1 LEAADTVATSSGV
14 NLWSTAEHAL
24 DYLRRADSIPHRLEG
39 EATLL
44 ELIPEHPRRILDL
57 GSGAGRLLALVKA
70 ARPQAQFVALDFSAT
85 MLDEL
90 RRLFGADPSV
100 TIVAHDFDQPLPELG
115 RFDAIVSSF
124 AIHHVPHPRK
134 RALYAEVFRAL
145 EPGGL
150 FANLEH
156 VDSPTRALHGAF
168 LKAIGWE
175 DEDPSNKLLDLE
187 SQMHWLGEIGF
198 ADVDCHW
205 KWRELALFG
214 GVKPSR
220 PGGESHGGASA

>member
-1 LEAADTVATSSGV
+1 MTTSPDV

-24 DYLRRADSIPHRLEG
+24 DYLRRADSIPHRVEG

-44 ELIPEHPRRILDL
+44 ELIPEKPRRILDL

-70 ARPQAQFVALDFSAT
+70 ARPDAQFVALDFSTT
-85 MLDEL
+85 MLGEL
-90 RRLFGADPSV
+90 RRLFGNDSAV
-100 TIVAHDFDQPLPELG
+100 QIVAHDFDRPLPDLG
-115 RFDAIVSSF
+115 RFDAVVSSF
-124 AIHHVPHPRK
+124 AIHHVHHERK

-145 EPGGL
+145 HPGGL

-156 VDSPTRALHGAF
+156 VDSPTPSLHRAF

-175 DEDPSNKLLDLE
+175 DEDPSNKLLDLDT
-187 SQMHWLGEIGF
+187 QMRWLREIGF
-198 ADVDCHW
+198 GDVDCHW

-214 GVKPSR
+214 GVKLPQA
-220 PGGESHGGASA
+220 GGVQGGGTA

>member
-1 LEAADTVATSSGV
+1 MTASPDV
-14 NLWSTAEHAL
+14 NLWSTADHAL
-24 DYLRRADSIPHRLEG
+24 EYLRRADSIPHRVEG

-44 ELIPEHPRRILDL
+44 ELIPEAPRRILDL

-70 ARPQAQFVALDFSAT
+70 ARPDAQFVALDFSKT

-90 RRLFGADPSV
+90 RRLFGADPAV
-100 TIVAHDFDQPLPELG
+100 DIVAHDFDQPLPDLG
-115 RFDAIVSSF
+115 RFDAVISSF
-124 AIHHVPHPRK
+124 AIHHVHHPRK

-156 VDSPTRALHGAF
+156 VDSPTRPIHAAF
-168 LKAIGWE
+168 LKAIGSE
-175 DEDPSNKLLDLE
+175 DEDPSNKLLDLDT
-187 SQMHWLGEIGF
+187 QMRWLRQIGF
-198 ADVDCHW
+198 TDVDCHW

-214 GVKPSR
+214 GVKPATIS
-220 PGGESHGGASA
+220 SDLQAGASV

>member
-1 LEAADTVATSSGV
+1 MKSVSTSSDV
-14 NLWSTAEHAL
+14 NLWSTAGHAL
-24 DYLRRADSIPHRLEG
+24 EYLRRADSIPHRVEG
-39 EATLL
+39 ESTLL
-44 ELIPEHPRRILDL
+44 ELLPENPQRILDL

-70 ARPQAQFVALDFSAT
+70 ARPNAQFIALDFSAT

-90 RRLFGADPSV
+90 RRLFDGDPAV
-100 TIVAHDFDQPLPELG
+100 KIVAHDFDRPLLDLG

-124 AIHHVPHPRK
+124 AIHHVHHARK
-134 RALYAEVFRAL
+134 RALYAEAFGAL
-145 EPGGL
+145 NPGGL

-156 VDSPTRALHGAF
+156 VDSPTRPLHRAF

-175 DEDPSNKLLDLE
+175 DEDPSNKLLDLDT
-187 SQMHWLGEIGF
+187 QLRWLRELGF

-214 GVKPSR
+214 GVKPEQRDSDAN
-220 PGGESHGGASA
+220 GGANA

>member
-1 LEAADTVATSSGV
+1 MTASTNV

-24 DYLRRADSIPHRLEG
+24 DYLQRADSIPHRAEG

-44 ELIPEHPRRILDL
+44 ELIPENPGRILDL
-57 GSGAGRLLALVKA
+57 GSGAGRLITLVKA
-70 ARPQAQFVALDFSAT
+70 VRADAQFIALDFSAT

-90 RRLFGADPSV
+90 HRRFAGDRGV
-100 TIVAHDFDQPLPELG
+100 RVVAHDFDRPLPDLG
-115 RFDAIVSSF
+115 RFDAVISSF
-124 AIHHVPHPRK
+124 AIHHVRHERK
-134 RALYAEVFRAL
+134 RALYAEIFRAL
-145 EPGGL
+145 SPGGI

-156 VDSPTRALHGAF
+156 VDSPTRELHAAF

-187 SQMHWLGEIGF
+187 TQMGWLREIGF
-198 ADVDCHW
+198 TDVDCHW

-214 GVKPSR
+214 GVKPTL
-220 PGGESHGGASA
+220 PGRGATAGELA

>member
-1 LEAADTVATSSGV
+1 VSASHDV

-24 DYLRRADSIPHRLEG
+24 DYLRRADSIPHRVEG

-44 ELIPEHPRRILDL
+44 ELIPENPHRILDL
-57 GSGAGRLLALVKA
+57 GSGAGRLLALVKD
-70 ARPQAQFVALDFSAT
+70 ARPSAKFVALDFSAT

-90 RRLFGADPSV
+90 HRLFDADSAV
-100 TIVAHDFDQPLPELG
+100 QIVAHDFDRPLPDLG
-115 RFDAIVSSF
+115 RFDAVISSF
-124 AIHHVPHPRK
+124 AIHHVHHERK
-134 RALYAEVFRAL
+134 RALYAEAFHAL
-145 EPGGL
+145 NLGGI

-156 VDSPTRALHGAF
+156 VDSPTRQLHSAF

-187 SQMHWLGEIGF
+187 TQMRWLGEIGF
-198 ADVDCHW
+198 TDVDCHW

-214 GVKPSR
+214 GVKPANSR
-220 PGGESHGGASA
+220 GNSLGGTA

>member
-1 LEAADTVATSSGV
+1 MTTANDV
-14 NLWSTAEHAL
+14 NLWSTAEHAVE
-24 DYLRRADSIPHRLEG
+24 YLRRADSIPHRVEG

-44 ELIPEHPRRILDL
+44 ELLPEKTRRILDL
-57 GSGAGRLLALVKA
+57 GSGAGRLLGLLKA
-70 ARPQAQFVALDFSAT
+70 AHFDAQFVALDFSAT

-90 RRLFGADPSV
+90 HRLFDGDPAV
-100 TIVAHDFDQPLPELG
+100 EVVAHDFDRPLPNLRG
-115 RFDAIVSSF
+115 FDAVVSSF
-124 AIHHVPHPRK
+124 AIHHVHHERK
-134 RALYAEVFRAL
+134 RALYTEVFRAL
-145 EPGGL
+145 NPGGT

-156 VDSPTRALHGAF
+156 LDSPTSALHAAF

-187 SQMHWLGEIGF
+187 TQMRWLREIGF

-214 GVKPSR
+214 GVKPS
-220 PGGESHGGASA
+220 PSAASSSGGTE